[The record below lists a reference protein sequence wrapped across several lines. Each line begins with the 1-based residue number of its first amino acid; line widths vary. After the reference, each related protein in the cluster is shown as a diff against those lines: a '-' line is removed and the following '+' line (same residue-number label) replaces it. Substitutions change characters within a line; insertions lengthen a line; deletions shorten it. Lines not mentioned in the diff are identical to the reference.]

1 MEDWKE
7 RLVNE
12 TLELNDKYVK
22 LDRFMCSEK
31 FDELDLRR
39 KYLLNLQKS
48 AMLMYLSVLT
58 ERIMTENINLPYTI
72 NLGSKI

>member
-7 RLVNE
+7 RLVKE
-12 TLELNDKYVK
+12 TLELNDKTCK
-22 LDRFMCSEK
+22 LDKFLCSEK

-39 KYLLNLQKS
+39 RHLLNQQKV

-58 ERIMTENINLPYTI
+58 ERLMTENINLPYTV
-72 NLGSKI
+72 NLGSKT